1 MTHSLLAGIGIA
13 VAVGA
18 FAGGVMQVDAQQM
31 WDRPGGPQQ
40 IYSMP
45 EEYGE
50 EAYAYS
56 TIEFPSGPFADY
68 VVGSDWMPGG
78 RHNRAYQTA
87 YGPEAFELSR
97 ANYSAD
103 DREIPAP
110 LSGVEAKS
118 AAQAGEE
125 AVEITFADRQARRQI
140 DNLAHGADEATLL
153 NEPGAKVSPV
163 DGLIELD
170 DADGA

>member
-1 MTHSLLAGIGIA
+1 MAQSLLAGIGIA

-18 FAGGVMQVDAQQM
+18 FAGGAIQVDAQQM

-56 TIEFPSGPFADY
+56 TVEFPSGPFADY

-78 RHNRAYQTA
+78 RHNRPYQTA

-97 ANYSAD
+97 VNYYVD
-103 DREIPAP
+103 DLDVPAP
-110 LSGVEAKS
+110 PSGIEAKS
-118 AAQAGEE
+118 AAQAAQQ
-125 AVEITFADRQARRQI
+125 AVEITLADRQAGRQI
-140 DNLAHGADEATLL
+140 DNLAHGTDEAPLL
-153 NEPGAKVSPV
+153 DEPRAQDVSV
-163 DGLIELD
+163 HGLIELD
-170 DADGA
+170 DANGA